1 MHQHSSALDVLVIK
15 KVTFVDLEGSHIE
28 IGTDILSLLILKI
41 VSEMF
46 DAAIVVHP
54 ESAGDGEH
62 WSYLH
67 VAVWIFFYLSQAT
80 SSAAVASPM

>member
-1 MHQHSSALDVLVIK
+1 MHQHSSALEILAIK

-28 IGTDILSLLILKI
+28 IGADILSLLILKI

-46 DAAIVVHP
+46 DGAIVVHP

-62 WSYLH
+62 WS
-67 VAVWIFFYLSQAT
+67 
-80 SSAAVASPM
+80 